1 MIIRKTEGLTLVEI
15 MVVVMIIGL
24 LLGLAIPGFMKSR
37 QTTQKQLCLE
47 NQRLIRDMLSLYC
60 LDNKTAPSLAN
71 FANITAVKNAIAA
84 PDADGNDRYIK
95 KSNTFDCPAQGD
107 GSENDYELIV
117 VDNVI
122 IGFKCSIVAEHN
134 TK

>member
-1 MIIRKTEGLTLVEI
+1 MIIRKTDGLTLVEI

-24 LLGLAIPGFMKSR
+24 LVAIAIPGFMKSR

-60 LDNKTAPSLAN
+60 LDNKKAPSLAN
-71 FANITAVKNAIAA
+71 FANITAVKNAIA
-84 PDADGNDRYIK
+84 PVGGDSNNRYIK
-95 KSNTFDCPAQGD
+95 KSTAFDCPGQGD
-107 GSENDYELIV
+107 GSENDYDFVV

-122 IGFKCSIVAEHN
+122 LGVKCIIVPEHN
-134 TK
+134 QK

>member
-1 MIIRKTEGLTLVEI
+1 MNLRKTGGFTLVEI

-24 LLGLAIPGFMKSR
+24 LVALAIPGFIKSR

-47 NQRLIRDMLSLYC
+47 NQRLIRDMFVLYC
-60 LDNKTAPSLAN
+60 LDNRKAPSVAN
-71 FANITAVKNAIAA
+71 FADISVIKNAIA
-84 PDADGNDRYIK
+84 PGGGGGNDRYIK
-95 KSNTFDCPAQGD
+95 DNNAFDCPAQGD

-122 IGFKCSIVAEHN
+122 LGFKCSIVGEHN
-134 TK
+134 N